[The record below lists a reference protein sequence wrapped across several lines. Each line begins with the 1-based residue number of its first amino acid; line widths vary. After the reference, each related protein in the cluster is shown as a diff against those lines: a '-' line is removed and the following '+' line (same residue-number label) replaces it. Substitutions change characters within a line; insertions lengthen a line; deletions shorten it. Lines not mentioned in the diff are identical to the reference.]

1 MYYSVSINT
10 HNAKS
15 VKILCLF
22 SLKKGKLP
30 SFFKNS

>member
-10 HNAKS
+10 YNAKA

-30 SFFKNS
+30 SLFKNS